1 VRAKTKGFPV
11 RRRALAQF
19 GSALVLALA
28 CGLGGGVVAPI
39 AAQAQTVPGSTISAQ
54 DAERFLQQATFGYSD
69 ADVALVQSIGYSAW
83 IDKQFAMPVQYSH
96 LDAYNKIFPTT
107 KDSNI
112 YPIHPGMWIGFSKDD
127 QLRQRYLFAISQI
140 LVNSTYV
147 NATQDYGRAMAR
159 YVDILQTTG
168 LTTFGDLLT
177 QVTLSPAMGAFLSN
191 LYNRGDRS
199 LAGQQPDQNYAREV
213 MQLYSIGLWELNP
226 DGSRKLDATG
236 QPIPTYT
243 QADVVGISKALTGF
257 GLKGANADDW
267 DYTNCFCR
275 PPAKMIVQ
283 TKPMEGANSYHSAEE
298 KTFLGVTIKAG
309 ATTPAA
315 DLKVVMNRLAKHPNV
330 GPFIGRQLIQRLVT
344 SNPSPAYIARVS
356 AVFDNNGSGVRG
368 DMKAVVKAIL
378 LDTEARD
385 PAKAAEPTFGRI
397 REPIQRYSQILRVF
411 NAKTGVDP
419 DDFGIPTWDEGGR
432 RGLWQSP
439 LHAHTVFNFYYPD
452 YKPAGTELFRR
463 NLVSPEMQ
471 ITTAASVG
479 DIDDFIWN
487 TLLYGGLTRY
497 VDEANPNAVTLQL
510 DYSAWLPLVRTP
522 TALVEKMNQ
531 RFMAGQMSAALKRQI
546 REAMAAITDDWAQTS
561 GGLAQLKFAQGMRV
575 MIASAEYVVQK

>member
-1 VRAKTKGFPV
+1 
-11 RRRALAQF
+11 
-19 GSALVLALA
+19 
-28 CGLGGGVVAPI
+28 
-39 AAQAQTVPGSTISAQ
+39 
-54 DAERFLQQATFGYSD
+54 
-69 ADVALVQSIGYSAW
+69 
-83 IDKQFAMPVQYSH
+83 
-96 LDAYNKIFPTT
+96 
-107 KDSNI
+107 
-112 YPIHPGMWIGFSKDD
+112 
-127 QLRQRYLFAISQI
+127 
-140 LVNSTYV
+140 
-147 NATQDYGRAMAR
+147 
-159 YVDILQTTG
+159 
-168 LTTFGDLLT
+168 
-177 QVTLSPAMGAFLSN
+177 
-191 LYNRGDRS
+191 
-199 LAGQQPDQNYAREV
+199 
-213 MQLYSIGLWELNP
+213 
-226 DGSRKLDATG
+226 
-236 QPIPTYT
+236 
-243 QADVVGISKALTGF
+243 
-257 GLKGANADDW
+257 
-267 DYTNCFCR
+267 
-275 PPAKMIVQ
+275 
-283 TKPMEGANSYHSAEE
+283 
-298 KTFLGVTIKAG
+298 
-309 ATTPAA
+309 
-315 DLKVVMNRLAKHPNV
+315 MNRLAKHPNV

-385 PAKAAEPTFGRI
+385 PAKATEPTFGRI
-397 REPIQRYSQILRVF
+397 REPIQRYAQILRVF